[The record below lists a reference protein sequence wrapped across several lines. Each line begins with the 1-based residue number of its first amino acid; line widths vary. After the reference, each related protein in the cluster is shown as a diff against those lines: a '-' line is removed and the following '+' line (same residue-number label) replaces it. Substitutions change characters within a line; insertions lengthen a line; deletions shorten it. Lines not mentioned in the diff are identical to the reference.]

1 MIFLFSLKSR
11 KLVKERFMSEL
22 LSSFN
27 NWNDLAQSNNILRTG
42 EEQFLNCLLCF
53 TR

>member
-11 KLVKERFMSEL
+11 KIVQQRFMSEL

-27 NWNDLAQSNNILRTG
+27 NWNDLAQSNNILQT
-42 EEQFLNCLLCF
+42 EQFLNCLLCF